1 VALDATQKE
10 KLAALLAQEHVGVL
24 VTPGDRWPTANMQA
38 FAETPELEIL
48 FIMGGNAEKFQNLKK
63 HPEATVLVD
72 TRDIGKAEAFDIT
85 RAWIQGLA
93 SEVAK
98 GGPEWDR
105 LKGIFLKKNPFEE
118 PFFKNDG
125 LRMIRIKPQ
134 RVSYAKGLGDGFKG
148 EF

>member
-1 VALDATQKE
+1 MKD
-10 KLAALLAQEHVGVL
+10 H
-24 VTPGDRWPTANMQA
+24 
-38 FAETPELEIL
+38 I
-48 FIMGGNAEKFQNLKK
+48 QNLTK

-72 TRDIGKAEAFDIT
+72 NRDVGKVETFDIA

-98 GGPEWDR
+98 GAPEWDR
-105 LKGIFLKKNPFEE
+105 LKAIFLKKNPFEE
-118 PFFKNDG
+118 PFFKMDG

-134 RVSYAKGLGDGFKG
+134 RVSYAKGLGDGFKA

>member
-1 VALDATQKE
+1 MALDATQRE
-10 KLAALLAQEHVGVL
+10 KLAALLAQEQVGVL

-72 TRDIGKAEAFDIT
+72 TRDIGKVEAFDIT

-105 LKGIFLKKNPFEE
+105 LKGIFC
-118 PFFKNDG
+118 
-125 LRMIRIKPQ
+125 RRILSRNRFSKTT
-134 RVSYAKGLGDGFKG
+134 GLG
-148 EF
+148 

>member
-1 VALDATQKE
+1 MKD
-10 KLAALLAQEHVGVL
+10 H
-24 VTPGDRWPTANMQA
+24 
-38 FAETPELEIL
+38 I
-48 FIMGGNAEKFQNLKK
+48 QNLTK

-72 TRDIGKAEAFDIT
+72 NRDVGKVETFDIA

-98 GGPEWDR
+98 GRPEWER
-105 LKGIFLKKNPFEE
+105 FKAIFLKKNPFEE
-118 PFFKNDG
+118 PFFKMDG

-134 RVSYAKGLGDGFKG
+134 RVSYAKGLGDGFKA